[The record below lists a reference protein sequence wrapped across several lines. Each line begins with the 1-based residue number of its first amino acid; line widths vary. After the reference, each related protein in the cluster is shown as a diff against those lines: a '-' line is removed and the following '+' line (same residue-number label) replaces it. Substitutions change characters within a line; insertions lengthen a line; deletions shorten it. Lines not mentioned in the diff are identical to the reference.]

1 LIRFLSLP
9 GVRRLERYFNLDVA
23 FRYLRVRDI
32 VGENP
37 SEKILEVGSAGEG
50 FGKYADVT
58 LTAVEPRGGGAS
70 SRGRVRVVRASGTS
84 LPFRDRGFDAVL
96 SVDVL
101 EHVPPADR
109 PVFLRECLRVAAR
122 PFILIFPSGDAAEEH
137 DRELCAYG
145 ETSSTGPD
153 DMLREHLA
161 NGLPA
166 AEEVARLLHA
176 SGREMEIVRGKSMN
190 LRVRRWVMRRW
201 TGPGFWNLAFYRAG
215 VLLIPFRRRLDAGPC
230 YRAVLDVR
238 LREVGIPD

>member
-23 FRYLRVRDI
+23 FRYLRARDI
-32 VGENP
+32 LGANP
-37 SEKILEVGSAGEG
+37 SERILEIGSAGEG
-50 FGKYADVT
+50 FGRYADVT
-58 LTAVEPRGGGAS
+58 LTAVESRAGGAS
-70 SRGRVRVVRASGTS
+70 SRRRVRVVRASGTS
-84 LPFRDRGFDAVL
+84 LPFRDRGFGAVL

-122 PFILIFPSGDAAEEH
+122 RLVLIFPSGEAAEEQ
-137 DRELCAYG
+137 DRELYAYG
-145 ETSSTGPD
+145 DLSSTGPD

-176 SGREMEIVRGKSMN
+176 SGRPMEIIRGKSMN
-190 LRVRRWVMRRW
+190 LRVRRWIMRRW
-201 TGPGFWNLAFYRAG
+201 MGPGVWNLAFYRAG
-215 VLLIPFRRRLDAGPC
+215 VLLLPFRRRLDAGPC

-238 LREVGIPD
+238 LR

>member
-1 LIRFLSLP
+1 MIRFLSLP

-58 LTAVEPRGGGAS
+58 LTVVEPRAGGAS
-70 SRGRVRVVRASGTS
+70 SRGKVRVVRASGTS

-145 ETSSTGPD
+145 EASSTGPD

-176 SGREMEIVRGKSMN
+176 PGREMEIVRGKSMN

-201 TGPGFWNLAFYRAG
+201 MGPGFWNLAFYRAG